1 MFNPKGKKLADV
13 KAADVNK
20 KAIAK
25 LGKKY
30 NAETGKKAPFFIN
43 LEHKFSDGSEGH
55 LFVFGKLNAFKAEI
69 KEAVTKNAITCV
81 RGLAYVEYDDKKV
94 PTLVFCPVKGKA
106 LNKEAVMTKA
116 MKKTFTPAYANFKV
130 GAEIDEKAAE
140 AAEAAAEAEEDVAD
154 DEVASDDAPAT
165 TNNNAEKPAP
175 KTKEEAQAAALSGIV
190 GKIEGLLAQLKAAN
204 EKGDAAAVA
213 KLDAEVKAEFAKVA
227 PKK

>member
-30 NAETGKKAPFFIN
+30 NATTGKKAPFFIN
-43 LEHKFSDGSEGH
+43 LEHSFSDGSTGP
-55 LFVFGKLNAFKAEI
+55 LFVFGKLNAFKAEMKDTI
-69 KEAVTKNAITCV
+69 AKNAVACV
-81 RGLAYVEYDDKKV
+81 RGLCYVEYDDKKM

-106 LNKEAVMTKA
+106 LKKETLVEKA
-116 MKKTFTPAYANFKV
+116 MKKVFTPAYAKFKV

-140 AAEAAAEAEEDVAD
+140 AEEAAAEADEDIAD
-154 DEVASDDAPAT
+154 DEVADEAPST
-165 TNNNAEKPAP
+165 TAETTEKAAP
-175 KTKEEAQAAALSGIV
+175 KTKEEAQAAALGGIV
-190 GKIEGLLAQLKAAN
+190 AKIEGLLAQLKAAN
-204 EKGDAAAVA
+204 ESGDAAAVA